1 MANNKYKKVSC
12 NLYVSKLY
20 CIFFCTGSKDQF
32 SDPPPFQIIKNMHF
46 YSFKVYPGVR
56 RVN

>member
-32 SDPPPFQIIKNMHF
+32 SDPPPFPNNKKYAF
-46 YSFKVYPGVR
+46 L
-56 RVN
+56 